1 MSGSGPTSSSMSTPS
16 GSFTSALP
24 PYGMPPPGFIPPTP
38 GVPPPFGVAMPG
50 MAPPS
55 VFGVPPFSA
64 PSVPPSGFF
73 PHGVPA
79 QGTVDGGESK
89 QTWTEHKAPDGR
101 TYYYNNFTKQS
112 LWDKPDELKTAA
124 EIMLSQ
130 CPWKEYKTEDGKI
143 YYHNVSTK
151 ESSWTVPPE
160 LGELKN
166 KIASEDTTKAI
177 TNVQAGGDVLVPIV
191 QTSSP
196 TLLIVSQ
203 PVVTNTESSATPVRA
218 PISALDQA
226 MAATLAAITVP
237 SPQTEDSMDAKP
249 SPTSDSR
256 TSTPEPKTTF
266 KDKREALEAFK
277 DLLREKNVPSNA
289 SWDQALKYI
298 QRDPRLAALG
308 KLTERKQAF
317 HAYKTQ
323 KQKEEKE
330 DQRLKAKKAKE
341 DLEAFLLIDSSVNS
355 STKYFRCEEIY
366 GNLEVWKNVPEG
378 ERRDI
383 YEDAIF
389 HLSKREKE
397 EEKSLRKRNMKN
409 LTRVLDSITDIT
421 HRTAWTEAQQLLLD
435 NPSFAEDNDL
445 LAMDKEDALVVFEQ
459 HIRELEHEDEEER
472 ERGKRR
478 IKRLQR
484 KNRDSFLNLLD
495 ELHENGKLTSMSLW
509 VELYPIIST
518 DLRFSA
524 MLGQPG
530 SNPLDLFKF
539 YIEDLKSRFHDE
551 KKIIKEILKQK
562 LFDVDIK
569 TTFED
574 FATIVCDDKRSLT
587 LDGGNVKLTYNA
599 LLEKAEAREKE
610 RLKEDN
616 RRFKKLEN
624 AFRNLLRA
632 KEVDHLAT
640 WEISLPKLEG
650 DPAFESIIVESER
663 IRIFKDYQRDVEET
677 CGHHH
682 SRSKK
687 NRKKEKKQKRRS
699 SSSRSPSTARSE
711 SRSKS
716 RSKSPSRSKS
726 DENDLKLIE
735 EELFSSTHKKNKK
748 KKSKKKKE
756 RSRSVSSQP
765 NLKFNYSSVNA
776 FPFNMVFVSQPSTD
790 SEENR
795 TKEKKKD
802 KERKNRADNGHDKK
816 TKEDGE
822 WSEDELERRR
832 RLLLEQLAEEHQ

>member
-1 MSGSGPTSSSMSTPS
+1 MLLLWSLGYSC
-16 GSFTSALP
+16 
-24 PYGMPPPGFIPPTP
+24 
-38 GVPPPFGVAMPG
+38 
-50 MAPPS
+50 
-55 VFGVPPFSA
+55 
-64 PSVPPSGFF
+64 FF
-73 PHGVPA
+73 PHGIPA
-79 QGTVDGGESK
+79 QGTVEGGESK
-89 QTWTEHKAPDGR
+89 NTWTEHKAPDGR

-151 ESSWTVPPE
+151 ESSWTVPRE
-160 LGELKN
+160 LGDLKN
-166 KIASEDTTKAI
+166 KIALEDTTKAI
-177 TNVQAGGDVLVPIV
+177 ANGQAGGSDTLVATV
-191 QTSSP
+191 QTSTSTP
-196 TLLIVSQ
+196 TVSQ
-203 PVVTNTESSATPVRA
+203 PVVTNTESSATPVRV

-277 DLLREKNVPSNA
+277 DLLREKSVPSNA

-330 DQRLKAKKAKE
+330 EQRLKAKKAKE
-341 DLEAFLLIDSSVNS
+341 DLEGFLLVDSSVSS

-397 EEKSLRKRNMKN
+397 EEKVLRKRNMKN

-435 NPSFAEDNDL
+435 NAGFADDNDL

-459 HIRELEHEDEEER
+459 HIRELEHEEEEER

-478 IKRLQR
+478 VKRLQR

-562 LFDVDIK
+562 LFEVDVK

-574 FATIVCDDKRSLT
+574 FATVVCDDKRSLT

-610 RLKEDN
+610 RLKEEN
-616 RRFKKLEN
+616 RRSKKLEN
-624 AFRNLLRA
+624 AFRNLLRV

-640 WEISLPKLEG
+640 WETTLPKLEG
-650 DPAFESIIVESER
+650 DPAFESVVAEPER
-663 IRIFKDYQRDVEET
+663 IRIFKDYQRDMEET

-687 NRKKEKKQKRRS
+687 NKKKEKKQKRRS

-726 DENDLKLIE
+726 EENDLKLIE
-735 EELFSSTHKKNKK
+735 EEVFSSTHKKNKK
-748 KKSKKKKE
+748 KKNKKKKE
-756 RSRSVSSQP
+756 RSRSPSS
-765 NLKFNYSSVNA
+765 
-776 FPFNMVFVSQPSTD
+776 D

-795 TKEKKKD
+795 TREKKKE
-802 KERKNRADNGHDKK
+802 KERKNRGDNGHDKK
-816 TKEDGE
+816 NKEDGE

>member
-1 MSGSGPTSSSMSTPS
+1 MSGTGPPSSGTMSAAPTSAAS
-16 GSFTSALP
+16 GSFSSALP

-38 GVPPPFGVAMPG
+38 GIPPPFAVGMPN

-55 VFGVPPFSA
+55 VFGVPPFGA
-64 PSVPPSGFF
+64 PTGPSGFF
-73 PHGVPA
+73 PHTIPG
-79 QGTVDGGESK
+79 QGTAADSENK
-89 QTWTEHKAPDGR
+89 RTWTEHKAPDGR
-101 TYYYNNFTKQS
+101 TYYYNNLTKQS

-151 ESSWTVPPE
+151 ESSWTIPAE
-160 LGELKN
+160 LGELKS
-166 KIASEDTTKAI
+166 KIALEETNKASLNGQPPVESLLP
-177 TNVQAGGDVLVPIV
+177 TVQPAVALP
-191 QTSSP
+191 
-196 TLLIVSQ
+196 VSQ
-203 PVVTNTESSATPVRA
+203 PTMTATETPATRA

-237 SPQTEDSMDAKP
+237 SPQNEDSMDAKP
-249 SPTSDSR
+249 SPGSDSR
-256 TSTPEPKTTF
+256 NSTPEPRTTF
-266 KDKREALEAFK
+266 KDKKEALEAFK
-277 DLLREKNVPSNA
+277 DLLREKNVPSNS

-298 QRDPRLAALG
+298 QKDPRFAALG

-330 DQRLKAKKAKE
+330 EHRLKAKKAKE
-341 DLEAFLLIDSSVNS
+341 DLEAFFLTDSRIS
-355 STKYFRCEEIY
+355 STTKYFRCEEIY
-366 GNLEVWKNVPEG
+366 GSLEVWKNVPEG

-397 EEKSLRKRNMKN
+397 EEKALRKRNMKN

-435 NPSFAEDNDL
+435 NPTFSEDSDL

-459 HIRELEHEDEEER
+459 HIRELEHEEEEER

-562 LFDVDIK
+562 SFEVDVK

-574 FATIVCDDKRSLT
+574 FATVVCEDKRSIT

-610 RLKEDN
+610 KLKEEN
-616 RRFKKLEN
+616 RRSKKLESG
-624 AFRNLLRA
+624 FRNLLRA
-632 KEVDHLAT
+632 KEVDHVAT
-640 WEISLPKLEG
+640 WEDTLPKLEG
-650 DPAFESIIVESER
+650 DPAFESITVESER
-663 IRIFKDYQRDVEET
+663 VRIFKDYQRDMEET

-687 NRKKEKKQKRRS
+687 NKKKEKKQKRRS

-726 DENDLKLIE
+726 DDNEPKIIE
-735 EELFSSTHKKNKK
+735 EAVPSTPKKNKK

-756 RSRSVSSQP
+756 RSRSPSS
-765 NLKFNYSSVNA
+765 
-776 FPFNMVFVSQPSTD
+776 D
-790 SEENR
+790 SEGAR
-795 TKEKKKD
+795 AKEKRKD
-802 KERKNRADNGHDKK
+802 KDKRNRSDNGHEKK
-816 TKEDGE
+816 NKEDGE

>member
-1 MSGSGPTSSSMSTPS
+1 MSGSGPTSSSMPTSVAPS

-24 PYGMPPPGFIPPTP
+24 PYAMPPPGFIPPTP
-38 GVPPPFGVAMPG
+38 GIPPPFGVAMPS
-50 MAPPS
+50 MAPPA
-55 VFGVPPFSA
+55 VFGVSPFGA

-73 PHGVPA
+73 PHGIPA
-79 QGTVDGGESK
+79 QATVEGGESK

-166 KIASEDTTKAI
+166 KIASEETTKTTANGQSVVD
-177 TNVQAGGDVLVPIV
+177 TLMPTVQ
-191 QTSSP
+191 SSTA
-196 TLLIVSQ
+196 TLTISQ
-203 PVVTNTESSATPVRA
+203 AVVTNTESSATAARA

-266 KDKREALEAFK
+266 KDKRGALEAFK
-277 DLLREKNVPSNA
+277 ELLREKNVPSNA

-330 DQRLKAKKAKE
+330 EQRLKAKKAKE
-341 DLEAFLLIDSSVNS
+341 DLEAFLLVDSSINS

-397 EEKSLRKRNMKN
+397 EEKALRKRNMKN

-562 LFDVDIK
+562 LFEVDIK

-574 FATIVCDDKRSLT
+574 FATVVCEDKRSLT

-610 RLKEDN
+610 RLKDDN
-616 RRFKKLEN
+616 RRSKKLEN

-640 WEISLPKLEG
+640 WETSLPKLEG
-650 DPAFESIIVESER
+650 DPAFEAIIAETDR
-663 IRIFKDYQRDVEET
+663 IRIFKDYQRDMEET

-687 NRKKEKKQKRRS
+687 NKKKEKKQKRRS

-726 DENDLKLIE
+726 EENDLKLAE
-735 EELFSSTHKKNKK
+735 EELFPFSHKKNKK

-756 RSRSVSSQP
+756 RSRSPSS
-765 NLKFNYSSVNA
+765 
-776 FPFNMVFVSQPSTD
+776 D

-795 TKEKKKD
+795 IKKKD
-802 KERKNRADNGHDKK
+802 KDRKNRGDSSHDKK
-816 TKEDGE
+816 NKEDGE

>member
-1 MSGSGPTSSSMSTPS
+1 MSGGGPPSSSNISAVAVTS
-16 GSFTSALP
+16 ATGSFSSALP
-24 PYGMPPPGFIPPTP
+24 PFGMPPPGFIPPAP
-38 GVPPPFGVAMPG
+38 GIPPPFGVAMPNI
-50 MAPPS
+50 APPS
-55 VFGVPPFSA
+55 VFGVPPFGA
-64 PSVPPSGFF
+64 PSVPSGFF
-73 PHGVPA
+73 PHGMPT
-79 QGTVDGGESK
+79 QGAVESNGENK
-89 QTWTEHKAPDGR
+89 RTWTEHKAPDGR
-101 TYYYNNFTKQS
+101 TYYYNNLTKQS

-151 ESSWTVPPE
+151 ESSWTIPPE
-160 LGELKN
+160 LGDLKN
-166 KIASEDTTKAI
+166 KIASEEMNKTTV
-177 TNVQAGGDVLVPIV
+177 N
-191 QTSSP
+191 
-196 TLLIVSQ
+196 SQ
-203 PVVTNTESSATPVRA
+203 PVVDIISSNIQTVPSTQQSTLSGTESISLATPVRA

-237 SPQTEDSMDAKP
+237 SPQNGKDSMDAKP
-249 SPTSDSR
+249 SPSSDSR
-256 TSTPEPKTTF
+256 NSTPEPKTTF
-266 KDKREALEAFK
+266 KDKKEALEAFK

-330 DQRLKAKKAKE
+330 EQRLKAKKAKE
-341 DLEAFLLIDSSVNS
+341 DLEAFLLIDSRISS

-366 GNLEVWKNVPEG
+366 GSLEVWKNVPEG

-383 YEDAIF
+383 YEDAVF

-397 EEKSLRKRNMKN
+397 EEKALRKRNMKN

-435 NPSFAEDNDL
+435 NSTFAEDSDL

-459 HIRELEHEDEEER
+459 HIRELEHEEEEER

-562 LFDVDIK
+562 SFEVDIK

-574 FATIVCDDKRSLT
+574 FATIVCEDKRSLT

-610 RLKEDN
+610 RLKEEN
-616 RRFKKLEN
+616 RRSKKLES
-624 AFRNLLRA
+624 AFRNLLRT
-632 KEVDHLAT
+632 KEVDYLAT
-640 WEISLPKLEG
+640 WEESLPKLEG
-650 DPAFESIIVESER
+650 DPAFESVTNESDR
-663 IRIFKDYQRDVEET
+663 IRIFKDYQRDMEET

-687 NRKKEKKQKRRS
+687 NKKKEKKQKRRS

-726 DENDLKLIE
+726 DDNEPKVIE
-735 EELFSSTHKKNKK
+735 EDMPPSTPKKNKK
-748 KKSKKKKE
+748 KKTKKKKD
-756 RSRSVSSQP
+756 RSRSPSS
-765 NLKFNYSSVNA
+765 
-776 FPFNMVFVSQPSTD
+776 D
-790 SEENR
+790 SEETR
-795 TKEKKKD
+795 TKERRKD
-802 KERKNRADNGHDKK
+802 KDKRSRSDNGHDKK
-816 TKEDGE
+816 NKEDGE

>member
-1 MSGSGPTSSSMSTPS
+1 MGGPTSSSMPTPVAPS

-24 PYGMPPPGFIPPTP
+24 PYAMPPPGFIPPTP
-38 GVPPPFGVAMPG
+38 GIPPPFGVAMPG
-50 MAPPS
+50 MAPPA
-55 VFGVPPFSA
+55 VFGVSPFGA
-64 PSVPPSGFF
+64 PSVPPNVYIGFPAGFF
-73 PHGVPA
+73 PH
-79 QGTVDGGESK
+79 GESK

-166 KIASEDTTKAI
+166 KIASEETTKTTANGQSVAD
-177 TNVQAGGDVLVPIV
+177 TLMPTVQSSTATLS
-191 QTSSP
+191 TS
-196 TLLIVSQ
+196 Q
-203 PVVTNTESSATPVRA
+203 AVVTNTET
-218 PISALDQA
+218 LDQA

-237 SPQTEDSMDAKP
+237 SPQTGKS
-249 SPTSDSR
+249 
-256 TSTPEPKTTF
+256 
-266 KDKREALEAFK
+266 L
-277 DLLREKNVPSNA
+277 NVPSNA

-330 DQRLKAKKAKE
+330 EQRLKAKKAKE
-341 DLEAFLLIDSSVNS
+341 DLEAFLLVDSSINS

-397 EEKSLRKRNMKN
+397 EEKALRKRNMKN

-562 LFDVDIK
+562 LFEVDVK

-574 FATIVCDDKRSLT
+574 FATVVCEDKRSLT

-610 RLKEDN
+610 RLKDDN
-616 RRFKKLEN
+616 RRSKKLEN

-640 WEISLPKLEG
+640 WETSLPKLEG
-650 DPAFESIIVESER
+650 DPAFEAIIAETDR
-663 IRIFKDYQRDVEET
+663 IRIFKDYQRDMEET

-687 NRKKEKKQKRRS
+687 NKKKEKKQKRRS
-699 SSSRSPSTARSE
+699 SSS
-711 SRSKS
+711 KS

-726 DENDLKLIE
+726 EENDLKLAE
-735 EELFSSTHKKNKK
+735 EDVFPFSHKKNKK

-756 RSRSVSSQP
+756 RSRS
-765 NLKFNYSSVNA
+765 
-776 FPFNMVFVSQPSTD
+776 
-790 SEENR
+790 
-795 TKEKKKD
+795 KKD
-802 KERKNRADNGHDKK
+802 KDRKNRGDNSHDKK
-816 TKEDGE
+816 NKEDGE

>member
-1 MSGSGPTSSSMSTPS
+1 M
-16 GSFTSALP
+16 LP
-24 PYGMPPPGFIPPTP
+24 
-38 GVPPPFGVAMPG
+38 
-50 MAPPS
+50 
-55 VFGVPPFSA
+55 
-64 PSVPPSGFF
+64 
-73 PHGVPA
+73 
-79 QGTVDGGESK
+79 QGTATESDSK
-89 QTWTEHKAPDGR
+89 HTWTEHKAPDGR
-101 TYYYNNFTKQS
+101 TYYYNNSTKQS
-112 LWDKPDELKTAA
+112 LWDKPDELKTTA

-130 CPWKEYKTEDGKI
+130 CQWKEYKTDDGKI

-151 ESSWTVPPE
+151 ESSWTIPTE

-166 KIASEDTTKAI
+166 KITLEEINKSTLNGQPSTESLPTSSLSAIPNIQPTTASEASG
-177 TNVQAGGDVLVPIV
+177 VMQA
-191 QTSSP
+191 
-196 TLLIVSQ
+196 
-203 PVVTNTESSATPVRA
+203 RA

-237 SPQTEDSMDAKP
+237 SPQNDSLDAKP
-249 SPTSDSR
+249 SPSSDSR
-256 TSTPEPKTTF
+256 NSTPEPKTAF
-266 KDKREALEAFK
+266 KDKKEALEAFK
-277 DLLREKNVPSNA
+277 ELLKEKNVPSNA

-298 QRDPRLAALG
+298 QRDPRFAALG

-323 KQKEEKE
+323 KHKEEKE
-330 DQRLKAKKAKE
+330 EQRLKAKKAKE
-341 DLEAFLLIDSSVNS
+341 DLETFFLSDSRIT
-355 STKYFRCEEIY
+355 STSKYFRCEEIY
-366 GNLEVWKNVPEG
+366 GSLEVWRNVPEA

-397 EEKSLRKRNMKN
+397 EEKALRKRNMKN

-421 HRTAWTEAQQLLLD
+421 YRTAWTEAQQLLLD
-435 NPSFAEDNDL
+435 NPTFSEDNDL

-459 HIRELEHEDEEER
+459 HIRELEHEEEEER

-478 IKRLQR
+478 VKRLQR

-562 LFDVDIK
+562 SFDIDVK

-574 FATIVCDDKRSLT
+574 FATIVCEDKRSLN

-599 LLEKAEAREKE
+599 LLEKAEAKEKE
-610 RLKEDN
+610 RIKEEN
-616 RRFKKLEN
+616 RRSKKLESG
-624 AFRNLLRA
+624 FRNLLRT
-632 KEVDHLAT
+632 KEINHVVT
-640 WEISLPKLEG
+640 WEDVLPILEG
-650 DPAFESIIVESER
+650 DPIFESIAVESER
-663 IRIFKDYQRDVEET
+663 VRIFKEYQRDLEET

-687 NRKKEKKQKRRS
+687 NKKKEKKMKRRS

-726 DENDLKLIE
+726 DDNEPKIYE
-735 EELFSSTHKKNKK
+735 EALATLTPKKNKK
-748 KKSKKKKE
+748 KKNKKKKD
-756 RSRSVSSQP
+756 RSRSPSS
-765 NLKFNYSSVNA
+765 
-776 FPFNMVFVSQPSTD
+776 D
-790 SEENR
+790 SEETR
-795 TKEKKKD
+795 TKDKRKEKD
-802 KERKNRADNGHDKK
+802 KRSRSDNGHEKK
-816 TKEDGE
+816 NKEDGE

>member
-1 MSGSGPTSSSMSTPS
+1 MSGSGTSSSMSAPVVPS
-16 GSFTSALP
+16 GSFPSALP
-24 PYGMPPPGFIPPTP
+24 PYGIPPPGFIPPTP
-38 GVPPPFGVAMPG
+38 GIPPPFGVAMPS

-55 VFGVPPFSA
+55 VFGVPPFGASA
-64 PSVPPSGFF
+64 VPPSGFF
-73 PHGVPA
+73 PQTMPA
-79 QGTVDGGESK
+79 QGSIENENK
-89 QTWTEHKAPDGR
+89 RTWTEHKSPDGR
-101 TYYYNNFTKQS
+101 TYYYNNLTKQS

-151 ESSWTVPPE
+151 ESSWTIPPE
-160 LGELKN
+160 LGELKS
-166 KIASEDTTKAI
+166 KIATEESNKTTIANGQTGTDI
-177 TNVQAGGDVLVPIV
+177 LSSTVQISTAAM
-191 QTSSP
+191 T
-196 TLLIVSQ
+196 VSQ
-203 PVVTNTESSATPVRA
+203 SVVTDSLPTPTRA

-249 SPTSDSR
+249 SPSSDSR

-277 DLLREKNVPSNA
+277 ELLREKNVPSNA

-330 DQRLKAKKAKE
+330 EQRLKAKKAKE
-341 DLEAFLLIDSSVNS
+341 DLEAFLLVDSSIS
-355 STKYFRCEEIY
+355 STTKYFRCEEIY

-397 EEKSLRKRNMKN
+397 EEKALRKRNMKN

-459 HIRELEHEDEEER
+459 HIRELEHEEEEER

-562 LFDVDIK
+562 SFEVDIK

-574 FATIVCDDKRSLT
+574 FATVVCEDKRSVI

-599 LLEKAEAREKE
+599 LLEKAEVREKE
-610 RLKEDN
+610 RLKEEN
-616 RRFKKLEN
+616 RRSKKLES

-632 KEVDHLAT
+632 KELDHLVS
-640 WEISLPKLEG
+640 WEDSVSKLEG
-650 DPAFESIIVESER
+650 DPAFDAITEESDR
-663 IRIFKDYQRDVEET
+663 IRIFKEYQRDMEET

-687 NRKKEKKQKRRS
+687 NKKKEKKQKRRS
-699 SSSRSPSTARSE
+699 SSSRSPSTTRSG

-726 DENDLKLIE
+726 DENEAKLVD
-735 EELFSSTHKKNKK
+735 EELPSTHKKSKK

-756 RSRSVSSQP
+756 RSRSPSS
-765 NLKFNYSSVNA
+765 
-776 FPFNMVFVSQPSTD
+776 D

-802 KERKNRADNGHDKK
+802 KEKKSRNDSGNDKK
-816 TKEDGE
+816 NKEDGE